1 MPFERI
7 SGLLRT
13 FRARLTF
20 WNTVAF
26 FALLVLTLFGIR
38 EGLRFVLRD
47 LLDSLLLQDAR
58 DVELILDKYYP
69 NDRDAIANELDRKV
83 FGYEERGWF
92 AQVLDQNGKVW
103 ITAKNP
109 EAVLPPRSEN
119 VGQHY

>member
-26 FALLVLTLFGIR
+26 FALLLLTLFGIR

-58 DVELILDKYYP
+58 DVELILP
-69 NDRDAIANELDRKV
+69 
-83 FGYEERGWF
+83 
-92 AQVLDQNGKVW
+92 QVQGRQAA
-103 ITAKNP
+103 TA
-109 EAVLPPRSEN
+109 
-119 VGQHY
+119 